1 MGGFVIGGLL
11 VLVVLALSAAVYRW
25 GMARTS
31 ELLETLE
38 PEEPESLDEA
48 ELDEVAE
55 IELPEIGSHARA
67 PEPTSRRST
76 AERLAELDE
85 LLGKGLITPAEHHE
99 QRTVILRSI

>member
-31 ELLETLE
+31 EPRLGRARSRAWTRT
-38 PEEPESLDEA
+38 
-48 ELDEVAE
+48 
-55 IELPEIGSHARA
+55 PEIVLERGRAR
-67 PEPTSRRST
+67 PR
-76 AERLAELDE
+76 RLA
-85 LLGKGLITPAEHHE
+85 GSKGLITPAEHHE